1 MRKSLFLV
9 LLLLFSFSVKAQ
21 KFGYIDSEYIMSKMP
36 QYKDLKTNMDKYLD
50 KWTTEIRKEYDGVNE
65 LKMKF
70 QQEEILLT
78 DEMKQNRLTEIQGK
92 EDELKILN
100 NKVFGMEGI
109 LFQKKKELMK
119 PIMDDIFKACEQVSR
134 EKKLMFLFDKAG
146 DISMIYTDPRHDYT
160 DFVLEALGV
169 GETDD
174 KQIK

>member
-9 LLLLFSFSVKAQ
+9 FLSLFAFSVNAQ

-50 KWTTEIRKEYDGVNE
+50 KWTTDIRKEYDGVND

-78 DEMKQNRLTEIQGK
+78 DEMKRERLTAIQGK
-92 EDELKILN
+92 EDELKVLN

-109 LFQKKKELMK
+109 LFQ
-119 PIMDDIFKACEQVSR
+119 
-134 EKKLMFLFDKAG
+134 
-146 DISMIYTDPRHDYT
+146 
-160 DFVLEALGV
+160 
-169 GETDD
+169 
-174 KQIK
+174 

>member
-9 LLLLFSFSVKAQ
+9 FLSLFSFSASAQ

-36 QYKDLKTNMDKYLD
+36 QYDELKTNMDKYLE
-50 KWTTEIRKEYDGVNE
+50 KWTVDIRKEYDGVNQ

-78 DEMKQNRLTEIQGK
+78 DEMKRERLATIQQK
-92 EDELKILN
+92 EDELKLLN

-134 EKKLMFLFDKAG
+134 EKKLMFIFDKAG

-169 GETDD
+169 DAASNQKTN
-174 KQIK
+174 

>member
-9 LLLLFSFSVKAQ
+9 FLSLFCCSLNAQ

-36 QYKDLKTNMDKYLD
+36 EYKELKTNLDNYLE
-50 KWTTEIRKEYDGVNE
+50 KWTTDIRKEYDAVNE

-78 DEMKQNRLTEIQGK
+78 DDMKRERIKAIQEK
-92 EDELKILN
+92 EDQLKVLN
-100 NKVFGMEGI
+100 NQVFGMEGI

-119 PIMDDIFKACEQVSR
+119 PIMDDIYKACEQVSR

-169 GETDD
+169 KLTAEAS
-174 KQIK
+174 K

>member
-9 LLLLFSFSVKAQ
+9 LLSLFAFSVNAQ

-50 KWTTEIRKEYDGVNE
+50 KWTTDIRKEYDGVNN

-78 DEMKQNRLTEIQGK
+78 DEMKRERLTAIQGK
-92 EDELKILN
+92 EDELKVLN

-174 KQIK
+174 KKIK